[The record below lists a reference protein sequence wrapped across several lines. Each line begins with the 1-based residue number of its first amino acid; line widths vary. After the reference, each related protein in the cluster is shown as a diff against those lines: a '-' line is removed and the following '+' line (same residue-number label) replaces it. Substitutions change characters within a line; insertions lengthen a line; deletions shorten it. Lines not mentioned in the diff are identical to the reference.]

1 MSSPS
6 LPHVWV
12 CAPTFR
18 EADKV
23 AHFLAS
29 FRHVRHRPLTV
40 LVVNASPGD
49 ETERVIRAEAAAVD
63 YDLRQIDGVAA
74 EFWSGTINRA
84 LRLVQAEAAPDD
96 LLLLMNVDIGF
107 DDDIVSALVAR
118 MRAHD
123 GRCQIGALGHAEGR
137 VVSSGVEVRSWV
149 LGLNRHPLN
158 GFALAEVPAGRED
171 RVDFLPS
178 RCTMVQARVLRDLGI
193 MEERLLPHY
202 GADYEFSH
210 RLVAAGYPAFLNT
223 DIRIMSDVSNTGTS
237 VFSRR
242 TTFTQRLSQLSNI
255 KNPSNVRYR
264 TNFLRL
270 TYPMHAL
277 PTAILSY
284 LARTLTEVTLGGEA
298 LRRLLPGRE
307 RGMSR

>member
-1 MSSPS
+1 MRTG
-6 LPHVWV
+6 LLAKKLGMTRIFKEDGTHVPV
-12 CAPTFR
+12 
-18 EADKV
+18 
-23 AHFLAS
+23 
-29 FRHVRHRPLTV
+29 TV
-40 LVVNASPGD
+40 LHLDQV
-49 ETERVIRAEAAAVD
+49 RVTGARTQDKDGYTAVQLG
-63 YDLRQIDGVAA
+63 YGVAKTKNVNRPQREHYGKLKVEA
-74 EFWSGTINRA
+74 PKKAVEFRVAADAVLERACSLSPDARHSTAGSFARA
-84 LRLVQAEAAPDD
+84 LRTAIDPDD
-96 LLLLMNVDIGF
+96 TAGLADRAFGTALDKEKGADAILDE
-107 DDDIVSALVAR
+107 LVASVE
-118 MRAHD
+118 
-123 GRCQIGALGHAEGR
+123 GARSLEGKVTLVGAGPGSAELLTLKA
-137 VVSSGVEVRSWV
+137 V
-149 LGLNRHPLN
+149 
-158 GFALAEVPAGRED
+158 
-171 RVDFLPS
+171 
-178 RCTMVQARVLRDLGI
+178 RVLRDLGI
-193 MEERLLPHY
+193 MEDRLLPHY

-284 LARTLTEVTLGGEA
+284 LARTLAEVTLGGEA